1 MEVMLNLVG
10 QYVFTADDI
19 AESLVEYCD
28 TSYNITIAPD
38 TKMGFK
44 LTHDTGILEKKSDPI
59 HQKSGFY
66 SIWKDH
72 HCLYTGKSGT
82 SMGTR
87 LGRFVKE
94 VRRMSRSDEKH
105 PAATKYRSMWGEDFS
120 NMTIRLYPLVQQTY
134 LSHDDIEKSLIRMLK
149 PLLNVR
155 GKK

>member
-1 MEVMLNLVG
+1 MLNLLG

-28 TSYNITIAPD
+28 TSYDITIDPD

-44 LTHDTGILEKKSDPI
+44 LTHDSGIFEKKSDPI
-59 HQKSGFY
+59 HQKSGLY

-72 HCLYTGKSGT
+72 HCLYTGKSGS

-94 VRRMSRSDEKH
+94 VRRMSRSDERH

-120 NMTIRLYPLVQQTY
+120 NMTIRLYPLVQQTD
-134 LSHDDIEKSLIRMLK
+134 LSHDDLEKALIRILK

>member
-1 MEVMLNLVG
+1 
-10 QYVFTADDI
+10 
-19 AESLVEYCD
+19 
-28 TSYNITIAPD
+28 
-38 TKMGFK
+38 
-44 LTHDTGILEKKSDPI
+44 
-59 HQKSGFY
+59 
-66 SIWKDH
+66 
-72 HCLYTGKSGT
+72 
-82 SMGTR
+82 
-87 LGRFVKE
+87 VKE